1 MGPFTKK
8 SKARQLLDKVSS
20 PRDLSSG
27 LRSGLPSEI
36 KPGLPAS
43 GAGKALTAGVIAVGG
58 LAGLTAASAGISS
71 LRRREEAGGD

>member
-8 SKARQLLDKVSS
+8 SKPRKLLDKVS
-20 PRDLSSG
+20 PLDLSSG